1 MKHTTVFCPI
11 LGTEHLFIHPK
22 HLFYHLTI
30 SKRNLLF
37 IKLCPE
43 FDQNLGMLTIPFL
56 KQMLKGLTQER
67 HSLKNHSESY

>member
-11 LGTEHLFIHPK
+11 SGTENLFTHPK
-22 HLFYHLTI
+22 YLFYHLTI
-30 SKRNLLF
+30 SKRNLLY
-37 IKLCPE
+37 IQICRE

-67 HSLKNHSESY
+67 HSLKNHNE